1 LALTMASVG
10 LFALIAYSVN
20 ERTREIGIRIAL
32 GATESGVVGL
42 VIRRGMRLTL
52 IGLSIGLA
60 AGAAV
65 SQLLGGL
72 LIEFSP
78 WDPATFIGVTAI
90 LISVATLASYL
101 PARRAT
107 RIDPITAL
115 RQE

>member
-1 LALTMASVG
+1 
-10 LFALIAYSVN
+10 
-20 ERTREIGIRIAL
+20 L
-32 GATESGVVGL
+32 GSTESGVIGL
-42 VIRRGMRLTL
+42 VIRRGMKLAL
-52 IGLSIGLA
+52 VGMAIGLA

-65 SQLLGGL
+65 SQFLGGL

-78 WDPATFIGVTAI
+78 WDPATFIGVSTI
-90 LISVATLASYL
+90 LLIVAALASYL

>member
-1 LALTMASVG
+1 MASVG

-32 GATESGVVGL
+32 GATQNGVAGL
-42 VIRRGMRLTL
+42 VIRRGMRLAL
-52 IGLSIGLA
+52 IGIGIGLA

-65 SQLLGGL
+65 SRMLGGL

-78 WDPATFIGVTAI
+78 WDPVTFLGVTAL
-90 LISVATLASYL
+90 LIVVAALASYL